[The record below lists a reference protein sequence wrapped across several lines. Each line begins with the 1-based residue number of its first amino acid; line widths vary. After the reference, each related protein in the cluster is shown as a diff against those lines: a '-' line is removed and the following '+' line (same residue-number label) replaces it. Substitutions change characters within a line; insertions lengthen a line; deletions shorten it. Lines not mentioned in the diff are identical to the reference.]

1 MCQTLLSATRVQ
13 QILSPRNLC
22 YRREGNDT
30 TKSEKSRT
38 SGMGRD
44 ASCGRCGEWR
54 SLYGG
59 GLSRDLDAARLQNMQ
74 REPEGGTRAFM
85 AKGTV
90 CVKTDK
96 RVCLMFPEEHGGLC
110 GWRETSKGWG
120 WRGNLGPDHI
130 ES

>member
-1 MCQTLLSATRVQ
+1 MITLSQ
-13 QILSPRNLC
+13 
-22 YRREGNDT
+22 RRAEPAGWGCFMW
-30 TKSEKSRT
+30 EMW
-38 SGMGRD
+38 GV
-44 ASCGRCGEWR
+44 EVF
-54 SLYGG
+54 YGG

-96 RVCLMFPEEHGGLC
+96 RVCLMFPHEHGGLC

-120 WRGNLGPDHI
+120 WRETWGQI
-130 ES
+130 T

>member
-1 MCQTLLSATRVQ
+1 MITLSQ
-13 QILSPRNLC
+13 
-22 YRREGNDT
+22 RRAEPAGWV
-30 TKSEKSRT
+30 
-38 SGMGRD
+38 RD

-59 GLSRDLDAARLQNMQ
+59 GLSRSLDAARLQNMQ

-96 RVCLMFPEEHGGLC
+96 RVCLMFPESMGVYVAGEKQARDGG
-110 GWRETSKGWG
+110 G
-120 WRGNLGPDHI
+120 GNLGPDHM
-130 ES
+130 